1 MLIELAQLGEETL
14 SFFKKLFVKQQP
26 QPQQQQQQRQQQQ
39 QLRKLNYIHFSKNLT
54 QT

>member
-26 QPQQQQQQRQQQQ
+26 QPQQQQQQQQ